1 MPGPNYAAMPD
12 QSGTDPEAAP
22 TEAVESSGLPTH
34 MGGGWYELSDGTRVQ
49 GKDAAVAAEAA
60 L

>member
-12 QSGTDPEAAP
+12 QSDPEVETAP
-22 TEAVESSGLPTH
+22 TVAVESSGPIH
-34 MGGGWYELSDGTRVQ
+34 AGGGWYELSDGTRVQ
-49 GKDAAVAAEAA
+49 GKDAAMAAEAA

>member
-12 QSGTDPEAAP
+12 QLDVDAETAP
-22 TEAVESSGLPTH
+22 TFAVESSGPTH
-34 MGGGWYELSDGTRVQ
+34 VGGGWYELSDGTRVQ
-49 GKDAAVAAEAA
+49 GKDAAMVSEAA